1 VRFSFR
7 LTIAFAFHSTTTE
20 TPSASAAL
28 FRSPNSRCGQ
38 VFGDLNVLSND
49 KSIVYQVLVNSF
61 EYNNPDKAGEALHY
75 GLAAGPSPDSKDP
88 YYTTV
93 SGVFSIDCN
102 GVISIGPVSGNT
114 FGYLP
119 PQDNTFEPAGPK
131 VSSIS
136 YRTQGID
143 WFRAARKLK

>member
-1 VRFSFR
+1 VNV
-7 LTIAFAFHSTTTE
+7 ISTTTE
-20 TPSASAAL
+20 TPSASVAL
-28 FRSPNSRCGQ
+28 FRSPNSRCSQ
-38 VFGDLNVLSND
+38 VFGDLDVLSTDSSNN
-49 KSIVYQVLVNSF
+49 SIVYQVLVNSF

-75 GLAAGPSPDSKDP
+75 GVAAGPSPDSGDA

-119 PQDNTFEPAGPK
+119 PQGNTFEPAGPK
-131 VSSIS
+131 VRSIS
-136 YRTQGID
+136 YRTQAID
-143 WFRAARKLK
+143 RFQVARRLK